1 MEIKDYLPKRI
12 RDRVV
17 RVDVD
22 ADFDYDKNRSVQHY
36 FVTLDD
42 ETEFDAITIKEL
54 KEEHR
59 IKTEVKND
67 LLGRLEEVV

>member
-1 MEIKDYLPKRI
+1 MEIKNYLPKRI

-22 ADFDYDKNRSVQHY
+22 ADFDYGKSRSVQHY

-42 ETEFDAITIKEL
+42 GMKFDATTIKEL
-54 KEEHR
+54 KKIAKR
-59 IKTEVKND
+59 IESKSK
-67 LLGRLEEVV
+67 

>member
-17 RVDVD
+17 RADVD
-22 ADFDYDKNRSVQHY
+22 ADFDYDKNRSIQHY

-42 ETEFDAITIKEL
+42 GMKFDATTIKEL
-54 KEEHR
+54 KE
-59 IKTEVKND
+59 IAKKIM
-67 LLGRLEEVV
+67 

>member
-17 RVDVD
+17 RVNIDT
-22 ADFDYDKNRSVQHY
+22 DFDYDKNQYQHY

-42 ETEFDAITIKEL
+42 GTEFNAITIKEL
-54 KEEHR
+54 KGIAKR
-59 IKTEVKND
+59 IESKSK
-67 LLGRLEEVV
+67 

>member
-1 MEIKDYLPKRI
+1 MEIKDYLPKTI

-22 ADFDYDKNRSVQHY
+22 ADLDYNKNRSIQHY

-42 ETEFDAITIKEL
+42 GTNFDATTIKEL
-54 KEEHR
+54 REIAKK
-59 IKTEVKND
+59 IM
-67 LLGRLEEVV
+67 

>member
-1 MEIKDYLPKRI
+1 MSNIIEIKDYLPKRI

-54 KEEHR
+54 KE
-59 IKTEVKND
+59 IAKNI
-67 LLGRLEEVV
+67 E

>member
-1 MEIKDYLPKRI
+1 MGNIMGIKDYLPKRI
-12 RDRVV
+12 QDRVV

-42 ETEFDAITIKEL
+42 GTEFDAITIKEL
-54 KEEHR
+54 KGIAKR
-59 IKTEVKND
+59 IESKLK
-67 LLGRLEEVV
+67 

>member
-17 RVDVD
+17 RVNVD
-22 ADFDYDKNRSVQHY
+22 TDFDYDKNQYQHY

-42 ETEFDAITIKEL
+42 GTEFNAITIKEL
-54 KEEHR
+54 KGIAKR
-59 IKTEVKND
+59 IESKSK
-67 LLGRLEEVV
+67 

>member
-17 RVDVD
+17 RVDVES
-22 ADFDYDKNRSVQHY
+22 DFDYNKNRSVQHY

-42 ETEFDAITIKEL
+42 GTAFDATTIKEL
-54 KEEHR
+54 KE
-59 IKTEVKND
+59 IAKKIM
-67 LLGRLEEVV
+67 

>member
-22 ADFDYDKNRSVQHY
+22 VDFDYDKNRHQHY

-42 ETEFDAITIKEL
+42 GTEFDATTIKEL
-54 KEEHR
+54 KKIAKR
-59 IKTEVKND
+59 IESKSK
-67 LLGRLEEVV
+67 

>member
-22 ADFDYDKNRSVQHY
+22 ADFDYNKNRSVQHY
-36 FVTLDD
+36 FVTLNDG
-42 ETEFDAITIKEL
+42 TEFDATTIKEL
-54 KEEHR
+54 REIAK
-59 IKTEVKND
+59 KN
-67 LLGRLEEVV
+67 L

>member
-22 ADFDYDKNRSVQHY
+22 ADFDYNKNRSIQHY
-36 FVTLDD
+36 FITLDD
-42 ETEFDAITIKEL
+42 GTEFDATTIKEL
-54 KEEHR
+54 KEAAKK
-59 IKTEVKND
+59 IM
-67 LLGRLEEVV
+67 